1 MTKYATSPTKKDTDR
16 DGSTRAG
23 HRSMNGRR
31 TRRFVTRSAVTVGA
45 GILASCT
52 SGVFGAAASA
62 ATPATSASAHSST
75 SGTGSASDPTCSP
88 STFAQAQQRV
98 EADLS
103 ARVTQLDNLL
113 AKVND
118 PSGHLTPVDK
128 QALQNDLSNFELP
141 GIQALQTQV
150 QNDTTCAELW
160 AAAHSMVDDYRVYL
174 VMTPQTDLTIGADDE
189 TYVESRFVDLEPKFA
204 GAIAE
209 AKADGKDV
217 TAAENAFDDLKN
229 QVTVAQ
235 GDTNGLSTQLLA
247 QTPHG
252 YPGNW
257 QVFVAAHTSELNA
270 RTDLHV
276 ADSDAEQIKTD
287 LQ

>member
-1 MTKYATSPTKKDTDR
+1 MTTHATHPVTKQTDL

-23 HRSMNGRR
+23 HRRTNGRR
-31 TRRFVTRSAVTVGA
+31 TRRFVTRGALTVGA

-52 SGVFGAAASA
+52 GGFFGAAASA
-62 ATPATSASAHSST
+62 ATPASSASAHSST
-75 SGTGSASDPTCSP
+75 SGTGPASDPTCSS

-103 ARVTQLDNLL
+103 ARVTQLGDLL

-118 PSGHLTPVDK
+118 PSGHLAPSDE

-150 QNDTTCAELW
+150 QNDTTCAELRS
-160 AAAHSMVDDYRVYL
+160 AAHSMVDDYRVYL

-189 TYVESRFVDLEPKFA
+189 TYVESRFVTLEPKFA
-204 GAIAE
+204 DAIAE

-217 TAAENAFDDLKN
+217 TAAENAFDDLEN
-229 QVTVAQ
+229 QVSAAQ

-257 QVFVAAHTSELNA
+257 QVFVAAHSGELNA

-276 ADSDAEQIKTD
+276 ADSDAQQIKAD